1 MNIQQILQDDDLK
14 ARFDGVLTYVGEMCG
29 QPCGIM
35 DHFDTE
41 KAKQSEWNLKLSA
54 LSVFI
59 SHYSNNHH
67 ATYGPCVLVT
77 LFGNKLGWCL
87 RLELQTVDGP
97 TVYVEALWWNIEK
110 LGDLSPH
117 LKRFMKDEGYV
128 KGSVMKFLEGYF
140 GRKPELL
147 SGSLF

>member
-1 MNIQQILQDDDLK
+1 MNIQQILQDDNLES
-14 ARFDGVLTYVGEMCG
+14 RFDGLLRYVGEMCG

-35 DHFDTE
+35 DHFDVQ
-41 KAKQSEWNLKLSA
+41 KAEQSARELEVSA

-59 SHYSNNHH
+59 SHHSNNHS
-67 ATYGPCVLVT
+67 ATFGPCVLVT
-77 LFGNKLGWCL
+77 LFGNKFGWCL

-97 TVYVEALWWNIEK
+97 TVFVEGIWWNIEK

-117 LKRFMKDEGYV
+117 LKRFMKGDGYIE
-128 KGSVMKFLEGYF
+128 GSVKKFLKGYF
-140 GRKPELL
+140 GREPELL